1 MIMNILWIYAHPEAR
16 SLNGSLRDVGRETLA
31 ELGHD
36 VRESDLYAMNWKP
49 TVDASDY
56 TDHLSAE
63 RLHVGPVSKHA
74 YHADTLSPDIRAE
87 IDKLV
92 WADAVVLQFPLWWF
106 GMPAILKGWVDRV
119 FVKGFA
125 YGVPDPD
132 RPGRNRR
139 YGSGNLIG
147 KRALTVVTIGAS
159 EVSYGP
165 RGING
170 RLDQLLFPLLH
181 GTFWYTGIEAL
192 EPLAVYEA
200 DRLSDEQY
208 EDAAA
213 ALRKRLAG
221 LPSDAPIGY
230 RCETGGDYDDD
241 LVLRDNVVPDETG
254 LDAHLLK

>member
-1 MIMNILWIYAHPEAR
+1 MNILWIYAHPDAR
-16 SLNGSLRDVGRETLA
+16 SLNGSLRTVGRETLA
-31 ELGHD
+31 EFGHD
-36 VRESDLYAMNWKP
+36 VRESDLYAMDWKP
-49 TVDASDY
+49 TVDVADYAEHKAADRLRVGSAS
-56 TDHLSAE
+56 E
-63 RLHVGPVSKHA
+63 QA
-74 YHADTLSPDIRAE
+74 YQTETLSPDIRTE
-87 IDKLV
+87 IDKLA

-125 YGVPDPD
+125 YGVPDPE
-132 RPGRNRR
+132 RPGSNRR
-139 YGSGNLIG
+139 YGSGNLMG

-159 EVSYGP
+159 DVSYGP

-192 EPLAVYEA
+192 QPLAIYDANHV
-200 DRLSDEQY
+200 SDEQY
-208 EDAAA
+208 EDAAV

-221 LPSDAPIGY
+221 LPTDAPIAY

-241 LVLRDNVVPDETG
+241 LVLRDEVVPGEIG
-254 LDAHLLK
+254 LDAHIMR